1 MIKISSTHAMTEQHL
16 TVKYRI
22 RAVLFKVLFIVLSK
36 ISLRNNQR
44 VGAFIGWLATVV
56 PNRNYRITRTNI
68 EHCFPELSAQQ
79 QHKLINDSLIETGK
93 TTTEVAPMW
102 LWNKQRVLNTIIQVN
117 GEDFLKEAFESGK
130 GVILAFP
137 HLGNW
142 ELLSL
147 YCASRYPMTTLYQ
160 PPKLLQLDDMVR
172 HGRERTGARLVATD
186 NTGVKALLTAL
197 KKGEMVGILPDQE
210 PKFGNGEFAPFFNIQ
225 AYTGTLVSRMINKTS
240 AKVIFAYARRLANGQ
255 GYEIN
260 FMEAPE
266 EIYSRDLK
274 ISVTGLNIGVEN
286 CIKELPRQ
294 YQWSYYR
301 FRTRPDG
308 EEKFY

>member
-1 MIKISSTHAMTEQHL
+1 M
-16 TVKYRI
+16 
-22 RAVLFKVLFIVLSK
+22 FKVLFIVLSK
-36 ISLRNNQR
+36 ISLHHNQR
-44 VGAFIGWLATVV
+44 VGTFIGWLATVI
-56 PNRNYRITRTNI
+56 PNRNYRITKINI
-68 EHCFPELSAQQ
+68 EHCFPELTAQQ
-79 QHKLINDSLIETGK
+79 QHKLIHDSLVETGK

-102 LWNKQRVLNTIIQVN
+102 LWNKQRVLNTIIKVN
-117 GEDFLKEAFESGK
+117 GEECLKEAFESGK

-160 PPKLLQLDDMVR
+160 PPKLQQLDNMVR

-197 KKGEMVGILPDQE
+197 KNGEMIGILPDQE

-225 AYTGTLVSRMINKTS
+225 AYTGTLISRMIKKTS
-240 AKVIFAYARRLANGQ
+240 AIVVFAYAKRLANGQ
-255 GYEIN
+255 GYELN
-260 FMEAPE
+260 FSPAPKDV
-266 EIYSRDLK
+266 YSDELSA
-274 ISVTGLNIGVEN
+274 SVSGLNQGVEN
-286 CIKELPRQ
+286 CVKELPEQ

-301 FRTRPDG
+301 FRTRPEG
-308 EEKFY
+308 EEKFYK